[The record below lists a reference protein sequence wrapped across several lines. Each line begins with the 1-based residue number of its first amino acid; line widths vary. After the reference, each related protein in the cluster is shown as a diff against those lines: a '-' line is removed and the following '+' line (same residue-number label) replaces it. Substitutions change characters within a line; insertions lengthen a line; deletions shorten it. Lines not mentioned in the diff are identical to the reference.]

1 MKWYLLTQLAFWI
14 QQIFTVN
21 IEERRKDFYH
31 MLSHHVLTSA
41 LLSSA
46 YIYRFY
52 NVANVVLSLMDI
64 VDFLL
69 PVSRTVSQDGNSTNS
84 LVPGSQDSQIFRL
97 RKNVQCRL
105 CRADFD
111 MARYPPHSVSDA
123 LLVHL
128 PERPGSDV
136 LRMLQRQNGAV
147 IHHEWLS

>member
-41 LLSSA
+41 LLSAA

-69 PVSRTVSQDGNSTNS
+69 PVSEPVYEMMVTRLIVSSRQPRFSNI
-84 LVPGSQDSQIFRL
+84 LVTKRCAIP
-97 RKNVQCRL
+97 C
-105 CRADFD
+105 
-111 MARYPPHSVSDA
+111 
-123 LLVHL
+123 
-128 PERPGSDV
+128 
-136 LRMLQRQNGAV
+136 
-147 IHHEWLS
+147 LSR

>member
-14 QQIFTVN
+14 QQIFIVN

-31 MLSHHVLTSA
+31 MLTHHVLTSS
-41 LLSSA
+41 LLSAA

-69 PVSRTVSQDGNSTNS
+69 PVSQTISQNVHSANVMIT
-84 LVPGSQDSQIFRL
+84 GSQDSQILRL
-97 RKNVQCRL
+97 RKDVQCRI
-105 CRADFD
+105 CCADLD
-111 MARYPPHSVSDA
+111 MARYSSHPLSHA

-128 PERPGSDV
+128 PKRSRSDV
-136 LRMLQRQNGAV
+136 VRMLQRQNRAI

>member
-21 IEERRKDFYH
+21 VEERRKDFYH

-41 LLSSA
+41 LLSAA

-69 PVSRTVSQDGNSTNS
+69 PVSVPVYKLMVLRLTVLT
-84 LVPGSQDSQIFRL
+84 GSQNSQIFRL
-97 RKNVQCRL
+97 RKNVQCRI
-105 CRADFD
+105 CHTDFD
-111 MARYPPHSVSDA
+111 MARYPPHSLPHA
-123 LLVHL
+123 LLVHI
-128 PERPGSDV
+128 PVRPRSNV
-136 LRMLQRQNGAV
+136 VRLLQRQDCSTL
-147 IHHEWLS
+147 HYEWLP

>member
-69 PVSRTVSQDGNSTNS
+69 PVSRTMPQDGDSTNS

-97 RKNVQCRL
+97 RENVQCRL

-123 LLVHL
+123 LLVYL
-128 PERPGSDV
+128 PERPRSDV
-136 LRMLQRQNGAV
+136 VRLLQRQHGAV